1 MMNTLREMIAGP
13 PAQRREGQAAPQVD
27 QEVLNQI
34 VAAFDIPGRPS
45 TGGFGGPNFLSRL
58 GIGAAGGGGG
68 GFGGGGQS
76 LVDEGDYLVTMTVG
90 DKTFKQVLRV
100 EKAPTAP

>member
-1 MMNTLREMIAGP
+1 MMNTLRQMIAGP
-13 PAQRREGQAAPQVD
+13 PGEGREGQAAPQVD
-27 QEVLNQI
+27 QETLTQI

-58 GIGAAGGGGG
+58 GIGGGGG
-68 GFGGGGQS
+68 GFGGGGQN

-90 DKTFKQVLRV
+90 DRTFRQVLRV
-100 EKAPTAP
+100 EKSPTAP